1 MLCSLS
7 FLGLVIGVGR
17 RVVGGVCGVRIV
29 ARSTCLMRS
38 GCFSWML
45 R

>member
-1 MLCSLS
+1 MVVS
-7 FLGLVIGVGR
+7 GAGR